1 MDGGI
6 HRHGALW
13 VENRSARRVLVVDD
27 SRDLA
32 DSLAMFLERYG
43 GEVRTAYDGRQALAV
58 AAAFEPEVAFL
69 DIELPDL
76 SGCDVALAL
85 RKTANHGSL
94 LLVATTALGSEQDR
108 RRIQSA
114 GFDHYLQKPFGL
126 DEVERLMQLHPRE
139 RP

>member
-1 MDGGI
+1 MHGGI
-6 HRHGALW
+6 GRRSPR

-32 DSLAMFLERYG
+32 DSLAMFLEGYG
-43 GEVRTAYDGRQALAV
+43 SEVRTAYDGRGALAI

-76 SGCDVALAL
+76 SGCDVAFAL
-85 RKTANHGSL
+85 RQTAHHGVL

-114 GFDHYLQKPFGL
+114 GFDHYLQKPFSL
-126 DEVERLMQLHPRE
+126 DQVERLMSQLP
-139 RP
+139 